1 MKLVWLSSAA
11 LAVTVLPAA
20 LTPAALAQDN
30 AGDREVITVKA
41 TKTELD
47 SFVYPGLTSSI
58 DVEDLD
64 LAQPAD
70 LDDLLRAV
78 PGVDIPGGPRRTG
91 QTISLRGQGR
101 DNTTLLM
108 DGARQN
114 FASAHDGAIFVD
126 PSLLVGVET
135 VRGPASAL
143 YGSGASGGVVAFRTA
158 SAHDLLGD
166 GESWGYELGA
176 GYRSVDEEERSTATL
191 YAVQGA
197 FDLLA
202 SLSSRQS
209 GDISL
214 GSGADLP
221 ADDRSLSGLVKL
233 GADISDGVRAEL
245 SWQSFDGDT
254 TEPNNGQGVAGV
266 GAFNALVDKNIRSD
280 NTTLSFDIAPAS
292 NSWLDMNVSI
302 YRNETG
308 VTEAETAST
317 RILRRDLETIG
328 ISTDQR
334 FAFDLGRYESVLTLG
349 GEYYEDRQ
357 NGEDSAEPGGVR
369 GGAPNADASFTAVYA
384 QLELQGPAP
393 FGLPGEVVLLPGIR
407 NDSFETSAIAS
418 PATRNEATSAR
429 FGVTYAPISDF
440 NMFVN
445 WGEAFRAPS
454 INELYIDGTHFS
466 LPHIILGPPT
476 FISNTFT
483 ANPDLLPEA
492 TETLEIGFG
501 LDLAGRLG
509 VDQLTIR
516 TSWFETDAE
525 NLIDLFVDFQ
535 FDPTCFAP
543 PFFAPCS
550 AGTTQSRNVGSAEL
564 SGYEGQINFANG
576 PLSIDASFSSVD
588 GADALTGEALGSLT
602 PDRVFVDARYALP
615 AQRLVLGG
623 RVQIAGDYDRP
634 TNVAEHRDGY
644 AVIDLYGRWRPL
656 SDHGLTLNAGI
667 ENVFDADFERV
678 FAGVSEPGRSV
689 RLDVSWRR
697 NF

>member
-58 DVEDLD
+58 DAEDLD

-158 SAHDLLGD
+158 SARDLLGE
-166 GESWGYELGA
+166 GNSWGYELGA
-176 GYRSVDEEERSTATL
+176 GYRSVDQEQRGTVTV
-191 YAVQGA
+191 YGA
-197 FDLLA
+197 SGRFDALA
-202 SLSSRQS
+202 SLSSRTS

-245 SWQSFDGDT
+245 SWQLFDGDT

-292 NSWLDMNVSI
+292 NSWLDMNVTI

-308 VTEAETAST
+308 VTEAETAGT
-317 RILRRDLETIG
+317 RMLRRDLETIG
-328 ISTDQR
+328 INADQR

-369 GGAPNADASFTAVYA
+369 GGAPDADASFTAVYA

-429 FGVTYAPISDF
+429 FGVTYAPISTF
-440 NMFVN
+440 NMFMN

-564 SGYEGQINFANG
+564 SGYEGQISFANG